1 MEKLGRINKEA
12 LIEDVVNAL
21 KHHAHN
27 NPDDRQ
33 KLGPVLEQLATTEKE
48 RNPKS

>member
-1 MEKLGRINKEA
+1 METTLPID
-12 LIEDVVNAL
+12 DVVNAL
-21 KHHAHN
+21 KHHADN

-33 KLGPVLEQLATTEKE
+33 LGPVLEKLAMTEKE

>member
-1 MEKLGRINKEA
+1 
-12 LIEDVVNAL
+12 VVNAL